1 MTSKPRKQ
9 INAIL
14 QLDLNPQPLSSK
26 TNTQPRSK
34 EFLDIQPT
42 IECGIPLKRGRDMI
56 RT

>member
-34 EFLDIQPT
+34 EFLDMQPT
-42 IECGIPLKRGRDMI
+42 IECGIPLKRVRDMI